1 MVGMGRTFVERWPS
15 PPKMRHQLVP
25 EHHHDRTGLPLIM
38 PSGLP
43 PQITRDD
50 TTAENKHGREKEP
63 ARDGAISVLGLFLTP
78 RVV

>member
-25 EHHHDRTGLPLIM
+25 EHHHDRTELPLIM

-43 PQITRDD
+43 PRSRGMIQQPKISMGGKRNLRE
-50 TTAENKHGREKEP
+50 TARS
-63 ARDGAISVLGLFLTP
+63 RSWVSS
-78 RVV
+78 